1 MKKPLIVF
9 PKGRLYDNLRILFT
23 NNGVDMP
30 LGSTRKYF
38 FEFEE
43 FNMFFAKP
51 KSIPQLIFA
60 HIVDFGFV
68 GDDIIQN
75 SIYNDSLTK
84 IFSTDFNQV
93 KMIVGKSN
101 SKPITNKIKIVATE
115 YDLIAS
121 EYFTKLNIPHYI
133 LNTAGSTEGY
143 ISICSD
149 YIVDIT
155 ETGKTI
161 EENDIEII
169 DELFTSQTSL
179 YTHIQN
185 KDELPEIL
193 KHIQKTFQWL

>member
-1 MKKPLIVF
+1 MKKPIIVF
-9 PKGRLYDNLRILFT
+9 PKGRLYEKLKYLFI
-23 NNGVDMP
+23 NNGINMP
-30 LGSTRKYF
+30 PENTRKYF

-51 KSIPQLIFA
+51 KSIPQLIFTN
-60 HIVDFGFV
+60 IVDFGFV

-75 SIYNDSLTK
+75 SIYNDSLIK

-93 KMIVGKSN
+93 KMIIGKSN
-101 SKPITNKIKIVATE
+101 NKPITNKIKIVATE

-143 ISICSD
+143 VSICSD
-149 YIVDIT
+149 YIVDVT

-161 EENDIEII
+161 EENNIEII
-169 DELFTSQTSL
+169 DELFISQTSL
-179 YTHIQN
+179 YTYIQN
-185 KDELPEIL
+185 KNQLPEIL
-193 KHIQKTFQWL
+193 KHIQKTFQ